1 MNMARSFTKRRGVA
15 GVAVV
20 TALVLVTASCG
31 GPSPIPPAE
40 VARKALETS
49 LTAWRD
55 GKTPA
60 DTTKGDPPI
69 QVMDSE
75 WTNGRKLAS
84 FEIVREQ
91 PSDSDK
97 RFVVKL
103 KYANPAAV
111 TETTYIVL
119 GTQPVA
125 VFREEDYTRTLN
137 MDNNPVSKKK
147 R

>member
-1 MNMARSFTKRRGVA
+1 MSTLLSFSRRRGFAGIAVA
-15 GVAVV
+15 ATLVSVV
-20 TALVLVTASCG
+20 ASCG

-60 DTTKGDPPI
+60 DTTKADPPV

-84 FEIVREQ
+84 FEIVKEQ

-103 KYANPAAV
+103 KYLNPAAV

-137 MDNNPVSKKK
+137 MDNNPVAKKK